1 MPSTSAQPA
10 LPPAARL
17 LRAWFRVA
25 SRLLPGVAERQA
37 ARLFLTP
44 RKRPATPRAAGGVQP
59 SEVRMEVGGERLV
72 GWSWGDEGP
81 PVLLIHGWSGRAA
94 DMAAIAARLA
104 ADGMRALAFD
114 MPAHGTSAGR
124 RTSLAVWTRIL
135 PELGARFGELSAV
148 VGHSFGGAAAL
159 LALDAGLDARR
170 AVLIAPPTGPAYFME
185 RMRRF
190 IGLHERRA
198 AGMERHL
205 VATVGRALAE
215 FDADRVAA
223 RVTVPGL
230 ILHDPADGEVPFAH
244 AEAISRAWRGSV
256 LVPVPGEGHYRI
268 LKSPAALDR
277 ISAFVRA
284 AHAEPAAARGDA
296 LASELA

>member
-1 MPSTSAQPA
+1 MPSKPAQSAP
-10 LPPAARL
+10 PPAVRL

-25 SRLLPGVAERQA
+25 SHLLPGVAERQA

-44 RKRPATPRAAGGVQP
+44 RKRPATPQAVGGVQP
-59 SEVRMEVGGERLV
+59 REVRMEVDDERLV
-72 GWSWGDEGP
+72 GWSWGDDGP

-104 ADGMRALAFD
+104 ADGMRAIAFD
-114 MPAHGTSAGR
+114 MPAHGASAGR

-135 PELGARFGELSAV
+135 PEMGARFGELSAV
-148 VGHSFGGAAAL
+148 IGHSFGGAAAVL
-159 LALDAGLDARR
+159 SLDAGLDARR

-185 RMRRF
+185 QMRRF
-190 IGLHERRA
+190 VGLHERRA
-198 AGMERHL
+198 PGMERHL

-223 RVTVPGL
+223 RLAVPAL

-256 LVPVPGEGHYRI
+256 LVPVPGEGHNRI
-268 LKSPAALDR
+268 LKSATALDR
-277 ISAFVRA
+277 ISAFVLA
-284 AHAEPAAARGDA
+284 GDAQPAAARADA
-296 LASELA
+296 LAGD

>member
-1 MPSTSAQPA
+1 MPSKRA
-10 LPPAARL
+10 LPPAVRL

-25 SRLLPGVAERQA
+25 SHLLPGVAERQA

-44 RKRPATPRAAGGVQP
+44 QKRPATPSAIGGVQP
-59 SEVRMEVGGERLV
+59 REVRMEVDGERLV
-72 GWSWGDEGP
+72 GWSWGDDGP

-104 ADGMRALAFD
+104 SDGMRAIAFD
-114 MPAHGTSAGR
+114 MPAHGASAGR
-124 RTSLAVWTRIL
+124 RTSLAIWTKIL
-135 PELGARFGELSAV
+135 PEMGARFGGLSAV
-148 VGHSFGGAAAL
+148 IGHSFGGAAAVL
-159 LALDAGLDARR
+159 SLDAGLDARR

-185 RMRRF
+185 KMRRF

-205 VATVGRALAE
+205 VATVGRAVEE

-223 RVTVPGL
+223 RVTVPAL

-256 LVPVPGEGHYRI
+256 LVPIPGEGHNRI

-277 ISAFVRA
+277 ISAFLLA
-284 AHAEPAAARGDA
+284 AG
-296 LASELA
+296 